1 MRGDK
6 YMYARRRAR
15 RTYVHKIH
23 DKETSGGIRR
33 IVKQTLLLYLTR
45 SFSVCVVQ
53 RGAVEKVAGSA
64 I

>member
-1 MRGDK
+1 
-6 YMYARRRAR
+6 MYVRRRAR

-33 IVKQTLLLYLTR
+33 IVKQTLLLLD
-45 SFSVCVVQ
+45 SLSVCCSVWCW
-53 RGAVEKVAGSA
+53 VEKVARSA